1 MKRFFVLA
9 LVLAALGLVT
19 APVYARRGPRPAFA
33 KLTDDQKAAIR
44 QKVEELRAQ
53 GASRQ
58 EIRRTVGQMLK
69 EWGVRPPRRHPP
81 IFARLTEEQR
91 AEIREMVKEMKE
103 AGASPAKI
111 RRAVAEKLREWGM
124 RPPRKRPL
132 PRIIFSRLTDDQ
144 KAAIR
149 RKVEELKA
157 QGASRQEIRRAV
169 GRMLK
174 EWGVRLPRR
183 RPHIFARLTE
193 EQKVEIREMVKEMK
207 EARATPEEVRSA
219 VRAKLQG
226 WGIVP
231 PEASAGP
238 SAKPAAPTAAKPTTW
253 GQVKAQFK

>member
-9 LVLAALGLVT
+9 LALAALGLVT

-53 GASRQ
+53 GASR
-58 EIRRTVGQMLK
+58 EEVREAVRQML
-69 EWGVRPPRRHPP
+69 EDWGIKPPPRP
-81 IFARLTEEQR
+81 RLTEEQR

-103 AGASPAKI
+103 AGASPAEI
-111 RRAVAEKLREWGM
+111 RRAVAEKLREWGV

-132 PRIIFSRLTDDQ
+132 LRIIFSRLTDDQ
-144 KAAIR
+144 RAAIR
-149 RKVEELKA
+149 QKVEELKA

-193 EQKVEIREMVKEMK
+193 EQRAEIREMVKEMK
-207 EARATPEEVRSA
+207 EAGASPEEVRSA
-219 VRAKLQG
+219 VRAKLQE

-238 SAKPAAPTAAKPTTW
+238 SAKPAAPAAAEPTTW
-253 GQVKAQFK
+253 GQLKGQFK